1 MKAWS
6 LFQRSRRELGAV
18 QQSTQL
24 TTCIYRIVCCV
35 KDFDGLRPGRQ
46 KSAERSVNQG
56 KYRPINLS
64 LEAGE
69 RFRESFPLSILAA
82 SKQAA
87 APATSTK
94 HRRLLLLLL
103 LLLPLS
109 TAADRCFILD
119 ELSDNFHPVQFVVSC
134 HQGEIELGRRGRKS
148 DKGRE

>member
-1 MKAWS
+1 MKN
-6 LFQRSRRELGAV
+6 
-18 QQSTQL
+18 
-24 TTCIYRIVCCV
+24 
-35 KDFDGLRPGRQ
+35 FDGLKPGRQ
-46 KSAERSVNQG
+46 KSAERSINQA

-69 RFRESFPLSILAA
+69 RLRESFPLSILAA

-87 APATSTK
+87 ALATSTK
-94 HRRLLLLLL
+94 HRRLLLLL